1 MPLARI
7 KKSATP
13 RGCAKFPPKEEVLE
27 ELRRHLRRCPTQRHY
42 EQSKSSMQVFMLL
55 CNKFLQKNGLHLKI
69 N

>member
-1 MPLARI
+1 MSLTWI

-27 ELRRHLRRCPTQRHY
+27 ELRRYLRRYPTQRHY
-42 EQSKSSMQVFMLL
+42 EQTKSSMQVFMLL
-55 CNKFLQKNGLHLKI
+55 CNKFLQKNGLYLKI